1 MIDLSTW
8 NLTIPVG
15 VPAAVI
21 STPVLA
27 GGYQDHYFQSK
38 EGKLFFWAPVN
49 GSTTANSTYP
59 RSELRE
65 TFANG
70 ALRNWPYSAA
80 DNVLT
85 ATARITQVPS
95 NGLIA
100 FSQIHSKNSISP
112 PLMLGYQS
120 LSPTGYGNVVI
131 SFRGNP
137 ASDNATKIVLSSRIK
152 LNQDFSYEVFLAK
165 NGRLTIGL
173 VEPDG
178 VIRTWSG
185 MLDSAWASHDL
196 YFKAGVYTLDNN
208 GNETSAGA
216 AVFSQLKVEH
226 R

>member
-8 NLTIPVG
+8 NLTLPVG

-38 EGKLFFWAPVN
+38 EGRIFFWAPVN
-49 GSTTANSTYP
+49 GSTTANSVYP

-70 ALRNWPYSAA
+70 SLRNWSFTAA
-80 DNVLT
+80 DNVMT
-85 ATARITQVPS
+85 ATARIAQVPS
-95 NGLIA
+95 SGLIA
-100 FSQIHSKNSISP
+100 FSQIHSKNSVSP
-112 PLMLGYQS
+112 TLMLGYQS
-120 LSPTGYGNVVI
+120 VSPTGYGSVVI

-137 ASDNATKIVLSSRIK
+137 ASENSTKVVLSNRIK

-165 NGRLTIGL
+165 NGVLTIGL

-178 VIRTWSG
+178 TLRSWSG
-185 MLDSAWASHDL
+185 VLNSAWASHGL

-216 AVFSQLKVEH
+216 AVFSRLQVEH

>member
-1 MIDLSTW
+1 MIGLSTW
-8 NLTIPVG
+8 NLTLPVG

-38 EGKLFFWAPVN
+38 DGRIFFWAPVN
-49 GSTTANSTYP
+49 GSTTANSVYP

-70 ALRNWPYSAA
+70 TLRNWSYTAA

-85 ATARITQVPS
+85 ATAKIAQVPS
-95 NGLIA
+95 NGLVT
-100 FSQIHSKNSISP
+100 FSQIHSKNSVSP
-112 PLMLGYQS
+112 LLMLGYQA
-120 LSPTGYGNVVI
+120 LANGYGNVVI

-137 ASDNATKIVLSSRIK
+137 ASENSTKTLLSSRIK
-152 LNQDFSYEVFLAK
+152 MNQEFSYEVFLAK

-178 VIRTWSG
+178 TFRSWSG
-185 MLDSAWASHDL
+185 VLNSAWASHGL
-196 YFKAGVYTLDNN
+196 YFKAGVYTLDNS

-216 AVFSQLKVEH
+216 AVFSNLQVEH